1 MQKFFGFDSTIGVGR
16 NFGFKAGE
24 VIVLPPL
31 EKPVIT
37 SVGEDMDMGGVRLE
51 FAQFGDFDSFTI
63 YRSTTPMDIASLP
76 APIAAGLTT
85 MYYVDSTIVDEQ
97 SYYYRVGV
105 VRDGVELVSD
115 EMQYIPAAAGS
126 VIPTDYILAYD
137 FNGDVL
143 DKSLNALN
151 GIRNG
156 STVFSTGR
164 KAGTQALEFISG
176 AVVTPQALPINS
188 DKLTVS
194 FWLSTSQ
201 SSPGYIYE
209 QDFGGDTAYCAI
221 NFYVNNGIQS
231 KIAISGLEN
240 VVHSPIAFDN
250 SYQHILIEIDK
261 SQPALSE
268 QKIYVNNVLSSVQL
282 SNKADTSGLFD
293 NKVLFIG
300 RGNNGSYPLVG
311 RLQDMRFYNRVLTEF
326 ERAQLF
332 NE

>member
-1 MQKFFGFDSTIGVGR
+1 MADNTITGR
-16 NFGFKAGE
+16 AKKHDGTAIDYVSIFNWTDGKC
-24 VIVLPPL
+24 I
-31 EKPVIT
+31 
-37 SVGEDMDMGGVRLE
+37 
-51 FAQFGDFDSFTI
+51 AQVVPDATGSWQ
-63 YRSTTPMDIASLP
+63 YKYSQALKV
-76 APIAAGLTT
+76 GLT
-85 MYYVDSTIVDEQ
+85 YIA
-97 SYYYRVGV
+97 
-105 VRDGVELVSD
+105 DGCEPITHGAYD
-115 EMQYIPAAAGS
+115 FAYQAPA
-126 VIPTDYILAYD
+126 VTIPTDYILAYD
-137 FNGDVL
+137 FNGDAL

-164 KAGTQALEFISG
+164 KAGTQALEFINGS
-176 AVVTPQALPINS
+176 VVTPQALPINS

-201 SSPGYIYE
+201 ASPGYIYE
-209 QDFGGDTAYCAI
+209 QDIGAHTAYCAI
-221 NFYVNNGIQS
+221 NFYLNGGIQS

-282 SNKADTSGLFD
+282 TNKANTSGLFD

-300 RGNNGSYPLVG
+300 RGNNGRSYPLVG
-311 RLQDMRFYNRVLTEF
+311 KLQDMRFYNRVLTEV
-326 ERAQLF
+326 ERTQLF